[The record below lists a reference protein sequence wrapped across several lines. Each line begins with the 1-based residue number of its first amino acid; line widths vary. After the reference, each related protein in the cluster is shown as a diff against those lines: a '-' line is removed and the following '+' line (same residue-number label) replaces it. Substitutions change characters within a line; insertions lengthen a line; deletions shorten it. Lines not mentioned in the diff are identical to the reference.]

1 MRKSIL
7 LLVAAA
13 ALQAQSVDTARDAE
27 RVTDLSLAQ
36 WRFHTGDDPR
46 WAAPD
51 FDDSRRS
58 LLAGNK
64 SWVEQGYAGYAGVAW
79 HRVTWG
85 AFLKSASTGIDHLN
99 LSNTEVSENR
109 SGGFPWS

>member
-13 ALQAQSVDTARDAE
+13 ALQAQSVDRARDAE

-36 WRFHTGDDPR
+36 SRFHTGDDPR

-51 FDDSRRS
+51 FDDSVWG

-64 SWVEQGYAGYAGVAW
+64 SRVEQGYAGYAGVA
-79 HRVTWG
+79 RYRITRG
-85 AFLKSASTGIDHLN
+85 AFLKSASTGTI
-99 LSNTEVSENR
+99 V
-109 SGGFPWS
+109 